1 MTLAVRRS
9 SRSRRT
15 RSRTW
20 TPVGRGRADR
30 ADASPARLLPAGAS
44 SASAA
49 ARVTDPDT
57 SFTEVA
63 VASSDGSASPA
74 IKSAAAPC
82 RRAAMSFS
90 SRDGA
95 GPAPGAPPSSASA
108 ILPLTPA

>member
-1 MTLAVRRS
+1 MAQE
-9 SRSRRT
+9 
-15 RSRTW
+15 
-20 TPVGRGRADR
+20 PR

-44 SASAA
+44 SASAP

-95 GPAPGAPPSSASA
+95 PTGRPAVERERDLAAHTGVVTRTPSGRRARTRRRTTSAASV
-108 ILPLTPA
+108 T

>member
-15 RSRTW
+15 LSRTW
-20 TPVGRGRADR
+20 TPVGNPRAAR

-63 VASSDGSASPA
+63 VASRDGSASPA

-95 GPAPGAPPSSASA
+95 PGAPPSSASA

>member
-20 TPVGRGRADR
+20 TPVGSPRAAW

-49 ARVTDPDT
+49 ARVTEPDT
-57 SFTEVA
+57 SFTAVA

-95 GPAPGAPPSSASA
+95 EPAPGAPPSSASA